1 LLSSTTLAATAR
13 TPAAATEEP
22 AMTSHVG
29 RLYTLTL
36 ALVVFFLTWATVAA
50 HPWSAHATPRADPR
64 AAALAARQ
72 LRLRRESVVVGRM
85 VHRRWAIYRKQLR
98 RRQQQIAAVNRSNA
112 AATRQA
118 ELAASAAAAAPAVA
132 VSAAAAPSV
141 RVVSLPPVTVTRT
154 S

>member
-1 LLSSTTLAATAR
+1 
-13 TPAAATEEP
+13 
-22 AMTSHVG
+22 MTSHVG
-29 RLYTLTL
+29 RLYTLAL

-72 LRLRRESVVVGRM
+72 LRLRHESLVVAGI

-98 RRQQQIAAVNRSNA
+98 MRQQRIAAVNRSNA
-112 AATRQA
+112 AAARQA
-118 ELAASAAAAAPAVA
+118 ELAASAAAAPAVP
-132 VSAAAAPSV
+132 SAAAPSV

>member
-1 LLSSTTLAATAR
+1 
-13 TPAAATEEP
+13 
-22 AMTSHVG
+22 MTSHVG
-29 RLYTLTL
+29 RLYTLAL

-72 LRLRRESVVVGRM
+72 LRLRHESLVVAGI

-98 RRQQQIAAVNRSNA
+98 RRQQRIAAVNRSNA
-112 AATRQA
+112 AAARQA
-118 ELAASAAAAAPAVA
+118 ELAASAAAAPAVP
-132 VSAAAAPSV
+132 SAAAPSV

>member
-1 LLSSTTLAATAR
+1 
-13 TPAAATEEP
+13 
-22 AMTSHVG
+22 MTSHVG
-29 RLYTLTL
+29 RLYTVAF

-72 LRLRRESVVVGRM
+72 LRLRHESVVVARI

-98 RRQQQIAAVNRSNA
+98 RRQQQIAAVNRSSA
-112 AATRQA
+112 AAARQA
-118 ELAASAAAAAPAVA
+118 ALAAGAAAAPAVA
-132 VSAAAAPSV
+132 ASAAAAPSV